1 MAGSVRLMR
10 ILLVRHGQSTWNA
23 VGRWQGW
30 ADPPLSDLGRRQAAL
45 AVTSLAGIDVA
56 VSSDLQRAVETAAL
70 MVGPLGIDAVAVE
83 PLLRERDVGE
93 WTGLTRP
100 EIEHRW
106 PEALVAMTDPPGG
119 ESVTTL
125 EDRVVAAVVK
135 LAHSHPDAS
144 LLAVTHGGVIRC
156 LERHLGIDPDPLPN
170 LGGAWLEVAD
180 ETMAIGS
187 RVLLVDPDEV
197 AVTVPPSVRSERLR
211 QDVAAYVARPDSDEE
226 MAIAAATVDWSD
238 LADDTDWADLYRSE
252 DP

>member
-1 MAGSVRLMR
+1 MR

-45 AVTSLAGIDVA
+45 AVTCLAGIDVA

-83 PLLRERDVGE
+83 PLLRERDVGG

-100 EIEHRW
+100 EIEQRW

-170 LGGAWLEVAD
+170 LGGAWLEMAAD
-180 ETMAIGS
+180 NTMAIGP
-187 RVLLVDPDEV
+187 RLLLIDPDEV
-197 AVTVPPSVRSERLR
+197 A
-211 QDVAAYVARPDSDEE
+211 
-226 MAIAAATVDWSD
+226 IAAAPVDWSE
-238 LADDTDWADLYRSE
+238 LADDTDWAGLYRDE